1 MGGQNILR
9 RSGRRKSQV
18 LDLLNQRRGI
28 SNGYGVGT
36 QPLTVCPAGVPQVVL
51 GLEAVARLAVPEAAA
66 GPGRVALDGAVAGAG
81 ADDAVFLV
89 VTVDKA
95 HTVVVEIAG
104 RVRGSRQI
112 CIEGAKL

>member
-51 GLEAVARLAVPEAAA
+51 GLEAVARLAVPEAPAA
-66 GPGRVALDGAVAGAG
+66 PGRVALDGAVAGAG

-89 VTVDKA
+89 VTVDEA

-104 RVRGSRQI
+104 GVRGSRQI
-112 CIEGAKL
+112 CIERAKL